1 MTFGFAMIRTSKY
14 LFLIGLIAGAY
25 FVSGLLGQM
34 LKVPPS
40 NAGALW
46 PPSGISLAA
55 MLLLG
60 KRIWPGIF
68 IGNFCISAWAFGF
81 KEESL
86 IVYAVTG
93 LGAASCA
100 LAGTYLIKRFVGFPN
115 PLVEDKS
122 IVLFMLLGGPLSCL
136 LPPTIAMIAM
146 SLDGIISASEIPVNW
161 ISWWVGDTMGVLV
174 FTPLTLI
181 IFAQPKHIWR
191 KRLASVGIPLVLANA
206 LVIVFF
212 LYMQEIDQQQRQQK
226 FKNQVITLS
235 QALKNRIDGDLHAIN
250 SVRIFFM
257 GSDNVENQ
265 EFILFTKQA
274 LSPFK
279 EIESLTWISHL
290 SAGIGNIEFTSILN
304 KRITDYSNDQQ
315 VFSANPN
322 HLLKGDFTSSEFGY
336 LSVEGDKVILVM
348 PVFNKA
354 KNNEKLLRGA
364 IVTRISIDELV
375 RESFN
380 ELNTADSFFTVS
392 TSKGAENQKKIIFSN
407 AGDQSTN
414 KASEEYAFSVAD
426 HQWRLSFYHNSVLEN
441 SRIYWPMWW
450 VLVSGLLFT
459 SLLGIGL
466 LILTGRYFRTESIIE
481 ERTAALLQAKNAAE
495 TANNAK
501 NQFLANISH
510 ELRTPLNG
518 ILGFT
523 QLLQKRSSLPEDVKK
538 HVNIIKQCSDNLLTL
553 ISDILDIS
561 AIESNKI
568 KIDIGNFDFELLL
581 DNLVDVFKLQADEK
595 NLTLIVNNEVRPQ
608 YLKGD
613 ETRIRQ
619 ILVNLLSNAIKYTD
633 HGSVSINSS
642 YHNGNL
648 VVSVGDTG
656 CGIAQKDL
664 KQIFSPFVQ
673 INASDFVREG
683 VGLGLAITRELVDFM
698 GGEITV
704 TSQPGKGSIFSVSL
718 PLPISTRNQYGAIP
732 DQQVKTERSTAMR
745 VLIADDSE
753 INLLLLAN
761 MLEQY
766 GCVVDSAM
774 NGQEALQLI
783 REQDY
788 QMALIDLNMPVMT
801 GLELVKV
808 IRSQHN
814 PLKIAAISAYAD
826 EHKITEALK
835 AGFDFYLT
843 KPLDENKLIKI
854 LMDVREEKKII
865 VREPDLIKNS
875 SITPIS
881 W

>member
-1 MTFGFAMIRTSKY
+1 MIRISKY

-25 FVSGLLGQM
+25 FVSGLLGEI

-46 PPSGISLAA
+46 PPSGIALAA

-68 IGNFCISAWAFGF
+68 IGNFCISAQAFGYN
-81 KEESL
+81 EESL
-86 IVYAVTG
+86 MIYAVTG
-93 LGAASCA
+93 FGATSGAF
-100 LAGTYLIKRFVGFPN
+100 AGTYLIKRFVGFPN
-115 PLVEDKS
+115 PLIEDKS
-122 IVLFMLLGGPLSCL
+122 ILLFMLLGGPISCL
-136 LPPTIAMIAM
+136 LPASIAMIAM
-146 SLDGIISASEIPVNW
+146 SLGGIVSASEIPSNW
-161 ISWWVGDTMGVLV
+161 ASWWAGDIMGVLV
-174 FTPLTLI
+174 FTPLALI
-181 IFAQPKHIWR
+181 IFAQPEHIWR
-191 KRLASVGIPLVLANA
+191 KRLISVGLPLVFTFT
-206 LVIVFF
+206 LVVVFF
-212 LYMQEIDQQQRQQK
+212 LYVREIDQQQRQQK
-226 FKNQVITLS
+226 FKSQVIALS
-235 QALKNRIDGDLHAIN
+235 QTLKNRINGDLHAID
-250 SVRIFFM
+250 SVRIFFKD
-257 GSDNVENQ
+257 SDKVEN
-265 EFILFTKQA
+265 EVLARFAKQA
-274 LSPFK
+274 LSHFK
-279 EIESLTWISHL
+279 EIESLTWISHV
-290 SAGIGNIEFTSILN
+290 SAGVGNIEFTAILN
-304 KRITDYSNDQQ
+304 KEVTGYSDTRPA
-315 VFSANPN
+315 FSINPS
-322 HLLKGDFTSSEFGY
+322 HLLKGDFTSSDYGY
-336 LSVEGDKVILVM
+336 LSVEGHKVKLVM
-348 PVFNKA
+348 PVFNR
-354 KNNEKLLRGA
+354 KLLQGA
-364 IVTRISIDELV
+364 IVTTFSIDALV

-380 ELNTADSFFTVS
+380 GLNTAGSFLTVS
-392 TSKGAENQKKIIFSN
+392 TSKGADNQKKIIYSSV
-407 AGDQSTN
+407 GDQQAN
-414 KASEEYAFSVAD
+414 AYEQYAFPVAD
-426 HQWRLSFYHNSVLEN
+426 QQWRLNFYHDSVLEN

-459 SLLGIGL
+459 GLLGLGL

-553 ISDILDIS
+553 ITDILDIS

-581 DNLVDVFKLQADEK
+581 ANLVDVFKLQADAK
-595 NLTLIVNNEVRPQ
+595 HLVLTVNNEVTPRH
-608 YLKGD
+608 LKGD

-633 HGSVSINSS
+633 HGSVSITSS

-648 VVSVGDTG
+648 IVSIGDTG

-664 KQIFSPFVQ
+664 EQIFSPFVQ
-673 INASDFVREG
+673 INAADFVREG

-698 GGEITV
+698 GGDITV
-704 TSQPGKGSIFSVSL
+704 TSQLGKGSIFSVSL
-718 PLPISTRNQYGAIP
+718 PLPISTRNQYGVISQKPVEAEK
-732 DQQVKTERSTAMR
+732 DDVTR

-761 MLEQY
+761 MLEHY
-766 GCVVDSAM
+766 GCVVDSAI
-774 NGQEALQLI
+774 NGQDALQLI
-783 REQDY
+783 SERDY
-788 QMALIDLNMPVMT
+788 QIALIDINMPVMT

-808 IRSQHN
+808 IRSQRN

-826 EHKITEALK
+826 DHKIAEALN

-854 LMDVREEKKII
+854 LMDVRQEKK
-865 VREPDLIKNS
+865 VTAQDLDVIKNNS
-875 SITPIS
+875 GMSMS
-881 W
+881 GR